1 MKRIC
6 SFLMVPLMG
15 ATLALAAPP
24 AVATE
29 ALGQPQTLL
38 CRVSVQRLQQL
49 WDATGNWAASQ
60 QEAGDALADAM
71 AQSLAD
77 GDAELLALQT
87 ENAGYYLDNVR
98 TFRNEGM
105 KDDLREIAHLG
116 SVITSAAPG
125 HRSFVMSRIAK
136 IRSLYKDYWYD
147 LFAPTY
153 TKGYQELKARN
164 VAVWSALTDPLPDEA
179 ATAGQMFAKSFRGL
193 PKVC

>member
-6 SFLMVPLMG
+6 SFLMVPLVG
-15 ATLALAAPP
+15 ATLALPAPA

-29 ALGQPQTLL
+29 ALAQPQTLL
-38 CRVSVQRLQQL
+38 CRVSVQRLHQL
-49 WDATGNWAASQ
+49 WEATEDWAAGQ
-60 QEAGDALADAM
+60 REAGDALADAM

-77 GDAELLALQT
+77 GDAEVLALQT

-105 KDDLREIAHLG
+105 KDDLKEIAHLG
-116 SVITSAAPG
+116 SVIASAAPG
-125 HRSFVMSRIAK
+125 HRSFVRSRIAR

-153 TKGYQELKARN
+153 IKGYQELKARN
-164 VAVWSALTDPLPDEA
+164 VAAWSGLTDPLPDEA
-179 ATAGQMFAKSFRGL
+179 AAAGRMFAKSFRGL

>member
-6 SFLMVPLMG
+6 AFLMVPLIG
-15 ATLALAAPP
+15 ATLALPAPA
-24 AVATE
+24 AVAIE
-29 ALGQPQTLL
+29 ALGQPRSLL
-38 CRVSVQRLQQL
+38 CKVSVQRLHQL
-49 WDATGNWAASQ
+49 WGATGNWAASQ
-60 QEAGDALADAM
+60 REAGDALADAM

-77 GDAELLALQT
+77 GDAESLALQT

-105 KDDLREIAHLG
+105 KDDLKEIAHLG
-116 SVITSAAPG
+116 SVIASAAPG
-125 HRSFVMSRIAK
+125 HRSFVTSRIAK
-136 IRSLYKDYWYD
+136 IRSLYKEYWYD

-153 TKGYQELKARN
+153 IRGYQELEARN
-164 VAVWSALTDPLPDEA
+164 VATWSALTDPLPDEA